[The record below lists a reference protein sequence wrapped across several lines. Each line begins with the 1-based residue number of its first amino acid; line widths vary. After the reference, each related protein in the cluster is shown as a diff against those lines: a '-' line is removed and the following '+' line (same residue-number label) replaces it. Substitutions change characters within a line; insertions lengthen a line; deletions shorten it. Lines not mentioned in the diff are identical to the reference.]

1 MGMIGNSLAQGLIS
15 GANIQDGTVDTPDIK
30 DSAVTA
36 AKIASAVITPAKL
49 SAGAPTWDSSG
60 NLGLGVTPSA
70 WTTFKALELTGGAI
84 AGIATNQFDVMHNA
98 YYDGSFRY
106 KTTGAAGLYQQA
118 GAQHI
123 WSYAA
128 SGTAGNAITF
138 TQAMTLDASGN
149 LGVGTT
155 SPARRLDVRGGIGI
169 QVNEDGAGTK
179 VITIRSD
186 YAGVDPAINVTTN
199 NALLLMTNNTERAR
213 IDSSGNFL
221 IGQTGAA
228 SALLTLADSS
238 SGKGIGW
245 GTTSANYANIW
256 AAYSSG
262 DLVLGGNVY
271 GSSSADSYLSS
282 YGGATP
288 RAAMRISAFGGYISF
303 ATAGST
309 TTARGTAVTLTEA
322 ARIDS
327 SGNFLFSATGT
338 GNANPGIHLRPNG
351 TETANTPRLDIVGA
365 ASTVSNTIMQIYSS
379 GAAAYR
385 FYIQWNGQIYATQTS
400 IIGISDRSLKTNIRD
415 LDTGLTQVMALKP
428 RRFDWINGDASDVAG
443 FVAQEV
449 EEVLPE
455 LVYDYKYSK
464 DADNDDV
471 DAMKKG
477 LKMGDMLPTLVKA
490 IQEQQAI
497 ITALTARIEA
507 LEGA

>member
-1 MGMIGNSLAQGLIS
+1 M
-15 GANIQDGTVDTPDIK
+15 
-30 DSAVTA
+30 
-36 AKIASAVITPAKL
+36 
-49 SAGAPTWDSSG
+49 
-60 NLGLGVTPSA
+60 
-70 WTTFKALELTGGAI
+70 
-84 AGIATNQFDVMHNA
+84 
-98 YYDGSFRY
+98 
-106 KTTGAAGLYQQA
+106 
-118 GAQHI
+118 
-123 WSYAA
+123 
-128 SGTAGNAITF
+128 
-138 TQAMTLDASGN
+138 
-149 LGVGTT
+149 
-155 SPARRLDVRGGIGI
+155 
-169 QVNEDGAGTK
+169 
-179 VITIRSD
+179 
-186 YAGVDPAINVTTN
+186 
-199 NALLLMTNNTERAR
+199 
-213 IDSSGNFL
+213 
-221 IGQTGAA
+221 
-228 SALLTLADSS
+228 
-238 SGKGIGW
+238 
-245 GTTSANYANIW
+245 
-256 AAYSSG
+256 
-262 DLVLGGNVY
+262 
-271 GSSSADSYLSS
+271 
-282 YGGATP
+282 
-288 RAAMRISAFGGYISF
+288 
-303 ATAGST
+303 
-309 TTARGTAVTLTEA
+309 
-322 ARIDS
+322 
-327 SGNFLFSATGT
+327 
-338 GNANPGIHLRPNG
+338 RPNG